1 MTDPQPALDPAL
13 VDAVNSVRRIVSADP
28 RDWGANR
35 HDAFLYG
42 VFRGWDDPAD
52 EAAVA
57 ARHGWNEEF
66 LSRLHRLH
74 AAVAKALPQAPPS
87 T

>member
-1 MTDPQPALDPAL
+1 MTDLDPSLLEALNPSLVEALD
-13 VDAVNSVRRIVSADP
+13 STRRIVSADP

-42 VFRGWDDPAD
+42 VFRGWDDPSE

-57 ARHGWNEEF
+57 ARHGWDEEF
-66 LSRLHRLH
+66 VTRLHRLQS
-74 AAVAKALPQAPPS
+74 AVSNALA
-87 T
+87 

>member
-1 MTDPQPALDPAL
+1 MTDPDPSPLQALDPDLIEAL
-13 VDAVNSVRRIVSADP
+13 DSARRIVSADP

-42 VFRGWDDPAD
+42 VFRGWGDASD

-57 ARHGWNEEF
+57 ARHGWDKEF
-66 LSRLHRLH
+66 VTRLHRLRD
-74 AAVAKALPQAPPS
+74 AVSTALA
-87 T
+87 

>member
-1 MTDPQPALDPAL
+1 VTAPDPAL
-13 VDAVNSVRRIVSADP
+13 IEAVSSVRRIVSADP

-42 VFRGWDDPAD
+42 VFRGWDDAAD

-57 ARHGWNEEF
+57 AQHGWNEEF
-66 LSRLHRLH
+66 VARLHRLQ
-74 AAVAKALPQAPPS
+74 AAVSTALG
-87 T
+87 

>member
-1 MTDPQPALDPAL
+1 VTDPGPAPDPAL
-13 VDAVNSVRRIVSADP
+13 LEAVSSVRRIVSADP

-42 VFRGWDDPAD
+42 VFRGWDDAAD
-52 EAAVA
+52 EIAVA

-66 LSRLHRLH
+66 VARLHRLQT
-74 AAVAKALPQAPPS
+74 AVSTALA
-87 T
+87 

>member
-1 MTDPQPALDPAL
+1 MTDLDASLVEALDPSLIEAI
-13 VDAVNSVRRIVSADP
+13 DSARRIVSADP

-42 VFRGWDDPAD
+42 VFRGWDNAAE

-57 ARHGWNEEF
+57 ARHSWDAEF
-66 LSRLHRLH
+66 VARLHRLQ
-74 AAVAKALPQAPPS
+74 AAVSAALA
-87 T
+87 